1 MKKRARLG
9 VVEWIDSSVQN
20 GQIDRDDYPKPEVIC
35 SAGWLVEET
44 PEYVTLARD
53 EMTKEN
59 PGDYRGLVCIP
70 RESIRQFFQGVELVT
85 SDEFVVDVQDIVA

>member
-1 MKKRARLG
+1 MHKPRIG

-20 GQIDRDDYPKPEVIC
+20 GQVGKEDVPKPEIIC

-44 PEYVTLARD
+44 DEYVTLARD
-53 EMTKEN
+53 DMTREN

-70 RESIRQFFQGVELVT
+70 RESIRQFFDGVELVADDQT
-85 SDEFVVDVQDIVA
+85 LIDIRNFVA